1 MLAMPSAGFCFLAM
15 TKTGSTAVES
25 ALGRYAEI
33 AVRRPPRLKHM
44 SARTFDSV
52 WAPVL
57 EHYGHPRESYELTCV
72 VREPVAW
79 AHSWF
84 RYRARPEVAGRPN
97 YTGDL
102 TFAQFAERIVAGD
115 VDLGSSAR
123 FVRTRPD
130 RPDVTHVWRYENLGD
145 AVAWMAG
152 RLGVDV
158 PEVARVNASPDRPD
172 DGIDP
177 AVRRM
182 LERHFA
188 ADLAVYEAAR

>member
-1 MLAMPSAGFCFLAM
+1 MPKAGFCFLAM
-15 TKTGSTAVES
+15 TKTGSTAVET
-25 ALGRYAEI
+25 AFARYAEI

-57 EHYGHPRESYELTCV
+57 EHYKRPRESYELTCI

-79 AHSWF
+79 AQSWY
-84 RYRARPEVAGRPN
+84 RYRSRPELAGRRAW
-97 YTGDL
+97 TGDIS
-102 TFAQFAERIVAGD
+102 FAEFAERIASGRI
-115 VDLGSSAR
+115 DLGSSAR
-123 FVRTRPD
+123 FVRVPEGRPPVE
-130 RPDVTHVWRYENLGD
+130 RVWRYESLGE

-152 RLGVDV
+152 CLGVDV
-158 PEVARVNASPDRPD
+158 PEVGRVNVSPTRPGGD
-172 DGIDP
+172 AVDP

-182 LERHFA
+182 LEDHFA